1 MNDIDQFG
9 MEAVDA
15 FVHLAKANHWL
26 QGLVVLYSAIDT
38 LAWASRSGGDVSRA
52 DFCRWV
58 SAYMNPSVEL
68 GCTSGDL
75 YAARCALL
83 HSSTA
88 ESKMSRAGQV
98 SELWY
103 VTSPYSAAAIGS
115 LAQRVGS
122 DAKVLNTTAL
132 IGAFSR
138 AVEKFSDE
146 LSSDE
151 TRFRAA
157 SERIRRW
164 LRFVPSEV
172 LR

>member
-9 MEAVDA
+9 METADAVVCLVK
-15 FVHLAKANHWL
+15 FNHCL

-38 LAWASRSGGDVSRA
+38 LAWARRNDGDVTRA
-52 DFCRWV
+52 DFCDWV
-58 SAYMNPSVEL
+58 SAYMDPPAGL
-68 GCTSGDL
+68 GCTSEDL

-83 HSSTA
+83 HSSST
-88 ESKMSRAGQV
+88 ESKMSRAGQA

-103 VTSPYSAAAIGS
+103 VTSPYSASAMQSIV
-115 LAQRVGS
+115 QRVGS
-122 DAKVLNTTAL
+122 QAKVLNLIAL
-132 IGAFSR
+132 IDAFSR
-138 AVEKFSDE
+138 AVMKFSDE

-157 SERIRRW
+157 SERIRHW